1 MLGWGKYENPFCQ
14 YAYKKRGFQMKN
26 QPIYKALSGRILQFV
41 SVLMNA
47 LMALVPVKL
56 VSNSLSSVSWNG

>member
-1 MLGWGKYENPFCQ
+1 
-14 YAYKKRGFQMKN
+14 MKN